1 MGFIREPEGV
11 DFFIQSRVLTSA
23 EEKAISDFI
32 RADKAKRQAPQTAC
46 ATRRISRRKENFA
59 EISL

>member
-1 MGFIREPEGV
+1 MEKENIEL

-32 RADKAKRQAPQTAC
+32 RADKAKRQAQVAC

-59 EISL
+59 ETSL

>member
-32 RADKAKRQAPQTAC
+32 RADKAKYQAQNIVRPNPRLFLHT
-46 ATRRISRRKENFA
+46 
-59 EISL
+59 